1 MSRQRGG
8 FVGGSSLP
16 ELYLRQQTER
26 DRNPPGL
33 VCLGAGMGLIRL
45 RIEHLI
51 GKHLLISHPGASV
64 ESPPAAPAVLLAD
77 HSSAGGE
84 PAAPLNGTV
93 DRPVIWLYVSA
104 SVAAKTRHFEEVSVL
119 RKAALFF
126 EDCRIRIN

>member
-1 MSRQRGG
+1 
-8 FVGGSSLP
+8 LP

-93 DRPVIWLYVSA
+93 DRPVIKIPLENPSISFLLYQERNLV
-104 SVAAKTRHFEEVSVL
+104 VCQRVRR
-119 RKAALFF
+119 RKNPSL
-126 EDCRIRIN
+126 